1 MNLTCKTQRERGGW
15 RQEEQ
20 TEGGGVSRWFMIRD
34 AFSHRVLV
42 STGSRI
48 IYYGTRVTNM

>member
-42 STGSRI
+42 STGSRF